1 MISIVIVT
9 MFDSRALGFERHAEK
24 VSALAELTAAPLD
37 NGVICKYDL
46 FIRRLLEAHTLYLF
60 CVSRRHAKALEP
72 FRSEARLTVTACF
85 AL

>member
-9 MFDSRALGFERHAEK
+9 VFDSRALGFERRAEK
-24 VSALAELTAAPLD
+24 VSALAAAPLD

-46 FIRRLLEAHTLYLF
+46 FIRRLLEARTLYLF

-72 FRSEARLTVTACF
+72 FRSAARLTVTACF